1 MDELCRLRRR
11 EGYGVCFDECAVE
24 AQSSFQKSPCFFERK
39 IKKGGKAA
47 FLYVLQQQPLSQP
60 QPQLLPLPFQSTKMM
75 TRTMIHHQLLPKA
88 QIPEELLQDITKPP
102 EI

>member
-1 MDELCRLRRR
+1 MYFSGRQSRRIKWISILFR
-11 EGYGVCFDECAVE
+11 PAGRNSTRFLTV
-24 AQSSFQKSPCFFERK
+24 S

-60 QPQLLPLPFQSTKMM
+60 QPQLLPFPFQSTKMM

>member
-1 MDELCRLRRR
+1 M
-11 EGYGVCFDECAVE
+11 YQA
-24 AQSSFQKSPCFFERK
+24 
-39 IKKGGKAA
+39 
-47 FLYVLQQQPLSQP
+47 QQQPLSHP
-60 QPQLLPLPFQSTKMM
+60 QPQLLPLPFQSTKIM

>member
-1 MDELCRLRRR
+1 MGKDGLAALFLTLHVS
-11 EGYGVCFDECAVE
+11 GSAAAVV
-24 AQSSFQKSPCFFERK
+24 AP
-39 IKKGGKAA
+39 AA
-47 FLYVLQQQPLSQP
+47 AAVAVTV
-60 QPQLLPLPFQSTKMM
+60 QSTKIM

>member
-1 MDELCRLRRR
+1 MPPSFMS
-11 EGYGVCFDECAVE
+11 GV
-24 AQSSFQKSPCFFERK
+24 Q
-39 IKKGGKAA
+39 
-47 FLYVLQQQPLSQP
+47 LQPLSQP
-60 QPQLLPLPFQSTKMM
+60 QPQPLLFPFHRTKIM